1 MIGIIY
7 RILTRVS
14 IQTDIILFMQFAF
27 GPLSFCTDPIAS
39 AYAYVYI
46 SLIDVLGTQRHSYII
61 RVIITCST
69 GPVKYECMPPLA
81 AMIELCKAPFSIERT
96 TSKLGVPTHQIV
108 SRSIRKSAVATFYK
122 TI

>member
-27 GPLSFCTDPIAS
+27 GPLSLSFCTDPIAS

-46 SLIDVLGTQRHSYII
+46 SLIDALGTHRHSYII

-69 GPVKYECMPPLA
+69 GPVKYECMPLLA

-96 TSKLGVPTHQIV
+96 TSKLGVPTHQII
-108 SRSIRKSAVATFYK
+108 SRSIRKSAVATFF
-122 TI
+122 